1 MWDHR
6 RMVREIN
13 ISGEGGSL
21 AAKERGWPLE
31 AEKKKGKEL
40 PQKPPEG
47 NAVPLT
53 PPS

>member
-21 AAKERGWPLE
+21 AAKECGWPLE
-31 AEKKKGKEL
+31 AEKNKERNFPKS
-40 PQKPPEG
+40 PQKG
-47 NAVPLT
+47 IQ
-53 PPS
+53 SC